1 MYIVSVLLLS
11 AIVPLATAQMV
22 RQCGCTEIEQCLGQA
37 TGGFM
42 QCADQ
47 CQNHVAAMGA
57 SYPALRQCM
66 LAKEPVI
73 ARAANCQKNNL
84 QNSCSRTGGGMV
96 RKRYPETLK
105 LAAFTEVNSILQR
118 SGIQAEAKAF
128 LSVGKKFA
136 ACVMKCMDRGSTGN
150 CYKKLKCGLELPPD
164 SVLVQS
170 TKQCAISA
178 GFDTNGVRQLCNCV
192 AGTGVRN
199 LAPLCNRIVIS

>member
-1 MYIVSVLLLS
+1 MYLPLLLS
-11 AIVPLATAQMV
+11 AALLLPAASGQLI
-22 RQCGCTEIEQCLGQA
+22 RQCGCQEIEGCLGSA
-37 TGGFM
+37 TGGFI

-57 SYPALRQCM
+57 NYPALRQCM
-66 LAKEPVI
+66 LAKEPAI
-73 ARAANCQKNNL
+73 ARAASCQKSNL
-84 QNSCSRTGGGMV
+84 QNSCSRSGGGMV

-136 ACVMKCMDRGSTGN
+136 TCVMKCMDRGSTGN
-150 CYKKLKCGLELPPD
+150 CYKKLGCGLDLPAD

-170 TKQCAISA
+170 TKQCAIAS
-178 GFDTNGVRQLCNCV
+178 GFDTAGVRQLCNCV

>member
-1 MYIVSVLLLS
+1 MHISIIVLLSFVSLTTS
-11 AIVPLATAQMV
+11 QMV
-22 RQCGCTEIEQCLGQA
+22 RQCGCGEIQGCLGAA

-42 QCADQ
+42 KCADQ

-57 SYPALRQCM
+57 NYPALRQCM
-66 LAKEPVI
+66 LAKEPAI
-73 ARAANCQKNNL
+73 TRAANCQKSNL
-84 QNSCSRTGGGMV
+84 QNSCSRSGGGMV

-136 ACVMKCMDRGSTGN
+136 TCVMKCMDRGSSGN
-150 CYKKLKCGLELPPD
+150 CYKKLGCGLDLPPD

-170 TKQCAISA
+170 TKQCAINS
-178 GFDTNGVRQLCNCV
+178 GFDTAGVRQLCNCV